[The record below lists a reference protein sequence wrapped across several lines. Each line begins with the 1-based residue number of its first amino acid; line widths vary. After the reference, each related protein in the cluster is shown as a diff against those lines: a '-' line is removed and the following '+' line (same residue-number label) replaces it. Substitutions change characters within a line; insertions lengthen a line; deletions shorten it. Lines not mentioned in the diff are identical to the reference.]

1 MWYTVKLQYYT
12 NKQTSSYREVKK
24 MDEQKKLK
32 SPILEIWRRLQGG
45 KKRKGFLK
53 RPDLLKQNEQIEEKG
68 GK

>member
-1 MWYTVKLQYYT
+1 
-12 NKQTSSYREVKK
+12 

-32 SPILEIWRRLQGG
+32 SPVLEIWRRLQGG

>member
-1 MWYTVKLQYYT
+1 
-12 NKQTSSYREVKK
+12 VKK

-53 RPDLLKQNEQIEEKG
+53 SPDLLKQDEQIEEKG